1 VSINFKAV
9 QGRLG
14 IAADGIAGP
23 VTFTEILAEVAGVAM
38 PTDTMTA
45 LGKGFAAHILASG
58 IADTAVRLGNFIG
71 QAAHETEDFRFLRE
85 IWGPTPA
92 QRGYEGRADLGNDQ
106 PGDGQ
111 RFLGRGIFQITGRA
125 NYADAGHRLGLDLVG
140 NPQLAE
146 QPDVAVQT
154 AIDFWNFHHLSA
166 LADSGQEDV
175 ITRRINGGVNGIADR
190 RALVA
195 KAKALLS

>member
-1 VSINFKAV
+1 MPIDFKAV

-14 IAADGIAGP
+14 ITADGIAGP
-23 VTFTEILAEVAGVAM
+23 ETFTEILAEVAGVAM
-38 PTDTMTA
+38 PTDTMTS
-45 LGKGFAAHILASG
+45 LGKGLAAHILTSG
-58 IADTAVRLGNFIG
+58 IADTSVRLGNFIG

-125 NYADAGHRLGLDLVG
+125 NYADAGHRIGLDLVS

-154 AIDFWNFHHLSA
+154 AIDFWNFRRMSA

>member
-1 VSINFKAV
+1 MPIDFKAV

-14 IAADGIAGP
+14 ITADGIAGP

-38 PTDTMTA
+38 PTDNMTA
-45 LGKGFAAHILASG
+45 LGKAMAVHLPASG
-58 IADTAVRLGNFIG
+58 IADTAIRLGNFIG
-71 QAAHETEDFRFLRE
+71 QAAHETEGFRFLRE

-125 NYADAGHRLGLDLVG
+125 NYADAGHRLGIDLVG

-146 QPDVAVQT
+146 QPDIAVQT
-154 AIDFWNFHHLSA
+154 AIDFWNFRHLSV
-166 LADSGQEDV
+166 LADAGQEDQ
-175 ITRRINGGVNGIADR
+175 ITRRINGGVNGIIDR
-190 RALVA
+190 RTLVA
-195 KAKALLS
+195 KAKALLG